1 MNRIVV
7 AALAAVVWIG
17 CGDEGVARHANTQRI
32 EAETPAADLY
42 ALGTSLT
49 SNGAVP
55 RDAVGEAFPRGSE
68 VYLSVNV
75 AGASTEQEIEVR
87 WVDPHGKV
95 IRKAQREVPKGSD
108 YAAFSSGETGAWR
121 PGPHRAVVVI
131 NGRKVSE
138 RAFDVM

>member
-17 CGDEGVARHANTQRI
+17 CGDDEGVARHANTQRVQ
-32 EAETPAADLY
+32 EPARDPY
-42 ALGTSLT
+42 ALGTALT
-49 SNGAVP
+49 PDGAVP
-55 RDAVGEAFPRGSE
+55 RDAVGQTFRRGGE

-75 AGASTEQEIEVR
+75 TGASTEQEIEVR
-87 WVDPHGKV
+87 WVDPNGKV
-95 IRKAQREVPKGSD
+95 IRRDEVEVPVGSD
-108 YAAFSSGETGAWR
+108 YAPFSSGDTDVWR
-121 PGPHRAVVVI
+121 PGQHRAVVVI